1 MQSFWVYVLITIV
14 LIGIGI
20 GYSVYDTIQLKRKI
34 KTLFN
39 KQTTLFKQ
47 KGNHIMFDHYYKH
60 ISTEEARCIDDIT
73 WNDLSIDQLFRRI
86 NYHFTS
92 VGEEYT
98 YTLLRNFPGHNID
111 DSIMTNVT
119 EDVAYREKLS
129 LILAKL
135 GRNANNDASQ
145 FTVNYQK
152 KNDTTS

>member
-20 GYSVYDTIQLKRKI
+20 GYSVYDSIQLKRKI

-39 KQTTLFKQ
+39 KQATLFRQ

-60 ISTEEARCIDDIT
+60 VSTEEARCIDDIT
-73 WNDLSIDQLFRRI
+73 WNDLSIDQLFHRI

-98 YTLLRNFPGHNID
+98 YTLLRNFPGHSVD
-111 DSIMTNVT
+111 ESIMTNVT
-119 EDVAYREKLS
+119 
-129 LILAKL
+129 
-135 GRNANNDASQ
+135 
-145 FTVNYQK
+145 
-152 KNDTTS
+152 TTSNAIGGGGVHNYPESIYTHAKMQLKKLKQLNVGN